1 MRKVAWLAKLVAPW
15 GAAMTINDRKSG
27 PSNELLPMALAVA
40 VVTFALA
47 CAILL
52 ALVSDLAPRV

>member
-1 MRKVAWLAKLVAPW
+1 
-15 GAAMTINDRKSG
+15 MTINDRKSG

>member
-15 GAAMTINDRKSG
+15 GVAMTINDRKSG